1 MTHASVHLL
10 ILSATDRVHTL
21 SRLTAVFNVSSY
33 IFHGQLGKNQEAA
46 LKMSQFKVPS
56 GLEHFSRLN
65 HSIWNHQPTSRTP
78 SNDPDFVLIVP
89 WMDAQPR
96 HIAKYTAG
104 YEMLYPSAQILA
116 ITTSSYDVAFNT
128 TAANINR
135 ISPALEILYA
145 LPPNTKL
152 LLHFF
157 SNGGGF
163 TTMLLAKCYKKK
175 MEKPLPVAAT
185 VFDSTPGRDK
195 WPESVRAI
203 AVGLPK
209 NIVLR
214 TIGTLILHLMYAFY
228 VFGYLLTG
236 QEDLVEQTRRALNDK
251 SLFDL
256 DAPRVYIYSVADDMV
271 DWRDV
276 EEHGE
281 EAMKLGYTVNREK
294 YLAGGHAGHLIEDPK
309 RYWSIVQELWGMVS

>member
-1 MTHASVHLL
+1 
-10 ILSATDRVHTL
+10 
-21 SRLTAVFNVSSY
+21 
-33 IFHGQLGKNQEAA
+33 
-46 LKMSQFKVPS
+46 MSQFKVPP

-78 SNDPDFVLIVP
+78 SNDPDFVLIVG

-104 YEMLYPSAQILA
+104 YETLYPSAQILA
-116 ITTSSYDVAFNT
+116 ITTSSYDAAFIT

-135 ISPALEILYA
+135 ISPALEILYSV
-145 LPPNTKL
+145 PPNTKL

-163 TTMLLAKCYKKK
+163 TTMLLAKCYKEK
-175 MEKPLPVAAT
+175 MGKLLPVTAT
-185 VFDSTPGRDK
+185 VFDSTPGRIK
-195 WPESVRAI
+195 WPASVRAF

-209 NIVLR
+209 NIILR
-214 TIGTLILHLMYAFY
+214 TIGTLILHLLYPFY
-228 VFGYLLTG
+228 GFGYMLTG
-236 QEDLVEQTRRALNDK
+236 QEDLVEKTRRALNDK

-256 DAPRVYIYSVADDMV
+256 DAPRMYIYSVADDMV

-294 YLAGGHAGHLIEDPK
+294 YLASGHAGHLIEDPK
-309 RYWSIVQELWGMVS
+309 RYWSIVQKLWGMVS